1 MPPRGRPADTA
12 GKAQRRDDI
21 LAAAA
26 RVFARHGYAGTEM
39 QAVADEAGLAKGT
52 LYLYYEGKEQLFLD
66 AVDRGVLRMKEFIH
80 SAVDQISDP
89 LERIETAII
98 AYMNYFADHPEQVE
112 LWVIERAV
120 FRDRQTPAY
129 FRHREAGIQVWHDLL
144 RGLIAE
150 GRLREIPIAR
160 IDDVLCDLLYGVMM
174 TNHFSGRTR
183 PPEQQARDV
192 IDIAFH
198 GILSDRERRRRAKR
212 NS

>member
-1 MPPRGRPADTA
+1 MPARGRPLDEA
-12 GKAQRRDDI
+12 GKAQRREQI

-26 RVFARHGYAGTEM
+26 RVFARYGYGGTEM
-39 QAVADEAGLAKGT
+39 KAVAEEAGIAKGT
-52 LYLYYEGKEQLFLD
+52 LYLYCDSKEALFLD
-66 AVDRGVLRMKEFIH
+66 AVDRGVLRMKEIVH
-80 SAVDQISDP
+80 EAADRVADP
-89 LERIETAII
+89 LERIEAAIV
-98 AYMNYFADHPEQVE
+98 AYMNYFHEHPEQVE

-129 FRHREAGIQVWHDLL
+129 FRHREAGIEVWQDLI
-144 RGLIAE
+144 RDMIAK
-150 GRLREIPIAR
+150 GRLRDVPVSR
-160 IDDVLCDLLYGVMM
+160 IDDVLSDLLYGVMM

-183 PPEQQARDV
+183 PPDQQARDV

>member
-1 MPPRGRPADTA
+1 MAQRGRPLDALSRM
-12 GKAQRRDDI
+12 QRRDEI

-26 RVFARHGYAGTEM
+26 RVFARYGYAGTEM
-39 QAVADEAGLAKGT
+39 QAVADETGIAKGT
-52 LYLYYEGKEQLFLD
+52 LYLYYKSKEQLFLD

-80 SAVDQISDP
+80 TAADQVDDP
-89 LERIETAII
+89 LERIETAIV
-98 AYMNYFADHPEQVE
+98 AYMKYFADHPEQVE

-129 FRHREAGIQVWHDLL
+129 FRHREAGIEVWHDLL
-144 RGLIAE
+144 RRLIE
-150 GRLREIPIAR
+150 KGRLRDIPISR